1 MTLWQRNLWQ
11 LKVSFLEIV
20 FGFWHTPSPR
30 YNLCL
35 WVNYHIGRHC
45 SVKGACCYWLVCG
58 PQEEL
63 SGQVCLDAV
72 KTLATMMESLLLSD
86 RNPKISIKGL
96 SAFEFDLKQCKGKYR
111 ESSALSWWMNE
122 FVSACCRVCAVI
134 HSQEP
139 WPQAEGRRSC
149 QVFCPT

>member
-1 MTLWQRNLWQ
+1 M
-11 LKVSFLEIV
+11 
-20 FGFWHTPSPR
+20 
-30 YNLCL
+30 
-35 WVNYHIGRHC
+35 
-45 SVKGACCYWLVCG
+45 CG

-111 ESSALSWWMNE
+111 ESSALS
-122 FVSACCRVCAVI
+122 
-134 HSQEP
+134 
-139 WPQAEGRRSC
+139 
-149 QVFCPT
+149 